1 MGPTGPRW
9 AACWPHEPCYQ
20 EWSPKQSSRRPSIE
34 NEMQSCGNDIW
45 LCIKQI
51 WLCWVNSSFALIYK
65 YCTMAIKEANT
76 KRALYLHGLTL
87 IPTWISNLA
96 QMRRNAQHI
105 NIIQIFFAMIWGNC
119 NWNIYFENLKN
130 SACCSQCNLEMID
143 RFLIS
148 GKSELKNKKNIP
160 DWVFLSCSNII
171 YF

>member
-1 MGPTGPRW
+1 MV
-9 AACWPHEPCYQ
+9 CV
-20 EWSPKQSSRRPSIE
+20 
-34 NEMQSCGNDIW
+34 
-45 LCIKQI
+45 KQI
-51 WLCWVNSSFALIYK
+51 WLCWGNSSFALIYR
-65 YCTMAIKEANT
+65 YCTMAIKETNT

-119 NWNIYFENLKN
+119 NWNIYFVNLKN
-130 SACCSQCNLEMID
+130 IACCSQCNLEMID
-143 RFLIS
+143 KFLIS

-171 YF
+171 YFWFPLNPDLGTSKNIPDCVRLFIVQYHIECRHNIFWGAIQ